1 MFSLRILILFV
12 HVAAVIVALGGS
24 LFSTFALTPILAREL
39 EPAIRIKVVRRVIRT
54 LGAIVL
60 TALAILVVTGFGNL
74 LYYGAVTLTLAFKLV
89 LVVVVILVALFQYA
103 NLGMRIDRMSAGGP
117 SPELTS
123 ILARFRRIGIING
136 VLVLA
141 IVYLSL
147 TLTRETNQVV
157 LMPMQ

>member
-1 MFSLRILILFV
+1 MFSIRIVILFI

-60 TALAILVVTGFGNL
+60 SALGILVVTGFGNL
-74 LYYGAVTLTLAFKLV
+74 LYYGAVTLTLALKLM
-89 LVVVVILVALFQYA
+89 LVVVVILLALFQYA
-103 NLGMRIDRMSAGGP
+103 NLGMRIYRLSAAGP
-117 SPELTS
+117 NPELAS
-123 ILARFRRIGIING
+123 MLARFRRIGIING
-136 VLVLA
+136 TLVLA

-147 TLTRETNQVV
+147 TLTRETSQVV
-157 LMPMQ
+157 LMPMR